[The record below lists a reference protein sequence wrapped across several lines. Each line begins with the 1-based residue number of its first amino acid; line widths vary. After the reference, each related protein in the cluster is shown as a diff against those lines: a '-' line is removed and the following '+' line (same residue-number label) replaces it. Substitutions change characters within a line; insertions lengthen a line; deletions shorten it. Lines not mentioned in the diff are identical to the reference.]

1 MAKQHLRTLGLSLF
15 LHALL
20 VLLFAYRSEKTP
32 VRPPLKPD
40 TNPLA
45 VELTESPTTSTASR
59 PHAASGSNRSSGKTP
74 PSSENGEPLLLGG
87 DFLRQNLVTRFS
99 KPTSQPGEDSD
110 QDSQEQSGSGH
121 GWSPATQETNRM
133 TIQKTLETLPFFMT
147 LHSRV
152 NSVLVYPD
160 DFSRQRITGRVRI
173 EVELGRDGTLKRFL
187 TSTTDDR
194 LLQTYCFAL
203 LLQTLARPL
212 PSRAHLTE
220 GESIAVSFE
229 FEFHARI
236 VGAPKRGFPTV
247 IQKNH
252 LAFGRENEVDPI
264 VTERIQEIF
273 THYVPPIVP
282 LPGGVYI
289 DFVMAY
295 QFIQNIMND
304 APTEREQRASRIE
317 TLHEDLRRFVRIG
330 SSPTPTATPE
340 S

>member
-1 MAKQHLRTLGLSLF
+1 MAKKHLVSIVTSLT

-20 VLLFAYRSEKTP
+20 LAQLLIQPKVLP
-32 VRPPLKPD
+32 VRKTDMVVDLIESVS
-40 TNPLA
+40 
-45 VELTESPTTSTASR
+45 VEGGAIARERPSEPKSTSISASR
-59 PHAASGSNRSSGKTP
+59 SANQK
-74 PSSENGEPLLLGG
+74 SEAKPALQIGD
-87 DFLRQNLVTRFS
+87 DFLKNSLSRAFGNSAIHQAQDTPSDNQNH
-99 KPTSQPGEDSD
+99 GD
-110 QDSQEQSGSGH
+110 GH
-121 GWSPATQETNRM
+121 GWSIATQETNRM
-133 TIQKTLETLPFFMT
+133 TVQKTLETLPFFIS
-147 LHSRV
+147 LHNRINAS
-152 NSVLVYPD
+152 LVYPD

-173 EVELGRDGTLKRFL
+173 EAELNQDGTLRRFL
-187 TSTTDDR
+187 TSTTNDQ

-203 LLQTLARPL
+203 LLQALSRPL
-212 PSRAHLTE
+212 PTKTHLTH
-220 GESIAVSFE
+220 GETIATSFE
-229 FEFHARI
+229 FEFHTRV
-236 VGAPKRGFPTV
+236 VGNPKREFPTI

-273 THYVPPIVP
+273 THYVPPIIP

-295 QFIQNIMND
+295 QLVQNIING
-304 APTEREQRASRIE
+304 APTEREMRQSRIE